1 MVMKIADAMNIYQKR
16 RKYNLADM
24 PIEMTLGFVGLSD
37 TSSLTVNFVRRKVS
51 LKVRIEA
58 FRLTF

>member
-1 MVMKIADAMNIYQKR
+1 MNKR

>member
-1 MVMKIADAMNIYQKR
+1 MNKR

-37 TSSLTVNFVRRKVS
+37 TSSLTVNFVRRKVVS